1 MADMAELKESFKAF
15 MVQGDSK
22 ATAMTGKNFVKCC
35 KDCKVIDGKK
45 VTTTDADIE
54 FSKNKTKGA
63 KTITFEQFKTC
74 LVSMGKKRGLDAD
87 GVFNLVAGK
96 RPGLK
101 GVTKVSNKNNVD
113 RMTDT
118 SKYTG
123 AHKERF
129 DESGQGRGID
139 GRVERVANDG
149 YVGNYKNK
157 GTYEDKVAE

>member
-1 MADMAELKESFKAF
+1 MCDMNELKEAYKAF

-63 KTITFEQFKTC
+63 KTIDFEQFKAC

-101 GVTKVSNKNNVD
+101 GVTKVATGNNVD

-118 SKYTG
+118 SQYTG

-129 DESGQGRGID
+129 DKDGKGKGVD
-139 GRVERVANDG
+139 GRVDRVENDG

-157 GTYEDKVAE
+157 GTYEEKVN